1 MVSHEEEKEG
11 KESNVEFVTKNGV
24 TITFSESSLRW
35 KVCEVL
41 FEKDHDGNDFVTT
54 FLDAVMCCPVDVR
67 ALIVQNVIVL
77 GGVVAALP
85 NVAKRV
91 ESELRRASLKQFPDH
106 SRAVSCIQKSLR
118 VRHSVM
124 FPADHVAWTGASVLA
139 SVENPKL
146 LKGIKSVTKESYDGR
161 SSVPDEFSLIRV

>member
-1 MVSHEEEKEG
+1 MDRFIKSVCKIRLDDGTVVSHEEEKES
-11 KESNVEFVTKNGV
+11 KESNVKFVTKNGV
-24 TITFSESSLRW
+24 TITFPESLRW

-85 NVAKRV
+85 NTPSTSF
-91 ESELRRASLKQFPDH
+91 SEALKAFAISGGSGHASGEEGKPRR
-106 SRAVSCIQKSLR
+106 SR
-118 VRHSVM
+118 
-124 FPADHVAWTGASVLA
+124 
-139 SVENPKL
+139 
-146 LKGIKSVTKESYDGR
+146 
-161 SSVPDEFSLIRV
+161 